1 MRGEI
6 AQQRRRQDRAERCCD
21 RDQRKGEIAIG
32 DDESGSRT
40 IGFGVRRERSVLGG
54 SVLGCDDLASGAI
67 GATNK
72 LGLGFS
78 RFVEV
83 GF

>member
-1 MRGEI
+1 MMN
-6 AQQRRRQDRAERCCD
+6 RCCDCD
-21 RDQRKGEIAIG
+21 RDQREGEIVIR

-54 SVLGCDDLASGAI
+54 SMLGCDDLASGAI
-67 GATNK
+67 DATNEI
-72 LGLGFS
+72 GLGFS
-78 RFVEV
+78 RFVGV